1 LFAESFLFT
10 NHNYIWSNSSR
21 KKYLKKFFLK
31 KTSRKKYLKFFFE
44 TQNSSGALY
53 IKTKKYQYAK
63 NIWDS
68 EF

>member
-1 LFAESFLFT
+1 LFAESFLLT

-21 KKYLKKFFLK
+21 KKYLKSFFEK
-31 KTSRKKYLKFFFE
+31 HVEKNTCNYFFE